1 MPATLQER
9 IARREANELID
20 FAVEL
25 GSPSSANGAGMGEQ
39 EVHQRTDLIQ
49 QGVDHVLG
57 IPQRMRK
64 TVQDSKER
72 ASAGKLTGL
81 KEAGEAL
88 ISLLALFTSNVKV
101 IASLATKYHNAGYQV
116 EGVDRL
122 PAVIAEMVKL
132 TEETIEEWP
141 WPEGWWPAVD
151 QEMLK
156 RSYEKGEFLTFEE
169 AVRELPQR
177 TPQ

>member
-9 IARREANELID
+9 LARSEVNELIN

-25 GSPSSANGAGMGEQ
+25 RPSLSANGAGMGEQ
-39 EVHQRTDLIQ
+39 EIRQRTDLIQ

-64 TVQDSKER
+64 TVEDSKAR
-72 ASAGKLTGL
+72 ASAGKRTDL

-88 ISLLALFTSNVKV
+88 TSLLAQFTSNVKV
-101 IASLATKYHNAGYQV
+101 IASIATAYHGAGYQV

-122 PAVIAEMVKL
+122 PAAVAEMVKL

-141 WPEGWWPAVD
+141 WPESWWPAVD
-151 QEMLK
+151 QEMLP
-156 RSYEKGEFLTFEE
+156 RSYEQKDFLTQEE
-169 AVRELPQR
+169 AIRELLQR
-177 TPQ
+177 TPK